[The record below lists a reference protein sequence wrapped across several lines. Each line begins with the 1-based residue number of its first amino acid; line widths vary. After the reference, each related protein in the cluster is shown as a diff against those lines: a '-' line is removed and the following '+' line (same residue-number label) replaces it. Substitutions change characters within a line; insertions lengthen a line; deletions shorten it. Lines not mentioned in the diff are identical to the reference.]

1 MIRDC
6 IFSPKTYVIPD
17 AKCAA
22 VLVDCLPW
30 FVVPDVLML
39 AKLSPI
45 AAASGLDVDADDEE
59 LLEVLLSNAPL
70 TMPPILE
77 TRSEALDEFCD
88 ACFAAAITA

>member
-1 MIRDC
+1 MTC
-6 IFSPKTYVIPD
+6 LIPD

-22 VLVDCLPW
+22 VLLDCLPW
-30 FVVPDVLML
+30 FVVPDELVDKLLL

-45 AAASGLDVDADDEE
+45 AAASGLDADDEE
-59 LLEVLLSNAPL
+59 LEVLLSKPPL

-88 ACFAAAITA
+88 ACLAADITA

>member
-1 MIRDC
+1 MTC
-6 IFSPKTYVIPD
+6 LIPD

-22 VLVDCLPW
+22 VLLDCLPW
-30 FVVPDVLML
+30 FVLPDELLDKSLL

-59 LLEVLLSNAPL
+59 LAVLLSNAPL